1 MSVINPAGA
10 KSFSKTLGLRTK
22 TDKVDAKV
30 LGLYG
35 ATLKPQA
42 MVRMSEALKE
52 LRTLER
58 YLEYLTERR
67 AQEKVRLESAS
78 NPVVSGSIQK
88 IIGSYD
94 EQIKQI
100 EEQIQEHLK
109 KHPGLKRSVELLE
122 SIAGIGRKSS
132 TILVCELHSDA
143 LGEKISA
150 KAQTA
155 HAGLAPQEKTSGTSV
170 RGKRHICRIGN
181 ARLRK
186 SLYFPAMSA
195 IRYNPVVR
203 EFYKRLVDK
212 GKPKKVALVAA
223 MRKLLVIAV
232 GVLNTGVPFDP
243 NWATRKKL
251 GVAT

>member
-1 MSVINPAGA
+1 LNLLQILWSG
-10 KSFSKTLGLRTK
+10 GQYRQ
-22 TDKVDAKV
+22 KV
-30 LGLYG
+30 
-35 ATLKPQA
+35 
-42 MVRMSEALKE
+42 
-52 LRTLER
+52 
-58 YLEYLTERR
+58 
-67 AQEKVRLESAS
+67 
-78 NPVVSGSIQK
+78 
-88 IIGSYD
+88 IGSYD

-100 EEQIQEHLK
+100 EGQIQEHLK

-122 SIAGIGRKSS
+122 SIAGIGRRSS
-132 TILVCELHSDA
+132 TILVCELHSEA
-143 LGEKISA
+143 LGEKKISA

-170 RGKRHICRIGN
+170 RGKRHICRVGN

-223 MRKLLVIAV
+223 MRKLLVIVV
-232 GVLNTGVPFDP
+232 GVLNNGVPFDP
-243 NWATRKKL
+243 DWATHKKL
-251 GVAT
+251 AFAT